1 MTLSRWC
8 LISLQWSVFGGGIK
22 KHPYSPP
29 KTPVKILK
37 GAFGHMA
44 SNCIFHHETCVGHS
58 LTWVTLQ
65 LKPTFIIFSYL
76 GSVFWGM
83 MIFLL
88 QLSTFR
94 NFNNGV
100 EDELDDSGG
109 ACCPK
114 LLGSFSMYAQ
124 RKLCAHS
131 LILCMRK
138 KMWEEWH
145 RLCNQH
151 IFVSCV

>member
-1 MTLSRWC
+1 MIHVATKTYIHYFLLLRPGS
-8 LISLQWSVFGGGIK
+8 
-22 KHPYSPP
+22 KH
-29 KTPVKILK
+29 
-37 GAFGHMA
+37 
-44 SNCIFHHETCVGHS
+44 
-58 LTWVTLQ
+58 
-65 LKPTFIIFSYL
+65 
-76 GSVFWGM
+76 SVFWGM

-94 NFNNGV
+94 TFNNGV

-138 KMWEEWH
+138 KMWDE
-145 RLCNQH
+145 
-151 IFVSCV
+151 